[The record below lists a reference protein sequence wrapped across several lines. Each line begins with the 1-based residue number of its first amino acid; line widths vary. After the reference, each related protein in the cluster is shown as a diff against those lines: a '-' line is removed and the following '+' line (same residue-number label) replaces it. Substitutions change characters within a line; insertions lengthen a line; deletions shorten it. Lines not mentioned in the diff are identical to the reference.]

1 MRGIKKKKNILEK
14 ANVFFAKENEN
25 EKNICRKEI
34 YFEGEKTEKEKFWRR
49 KIFFGRRRRKIS
61 RFFFAE

>member
-25 EKNICRKEI
+25 EKKYMTRCMVI
-34 YFEGEKTEKEKFWRR
+34 
-49 KIFFGRRRRKIS
+49 
-61 RFFFAE
+61 